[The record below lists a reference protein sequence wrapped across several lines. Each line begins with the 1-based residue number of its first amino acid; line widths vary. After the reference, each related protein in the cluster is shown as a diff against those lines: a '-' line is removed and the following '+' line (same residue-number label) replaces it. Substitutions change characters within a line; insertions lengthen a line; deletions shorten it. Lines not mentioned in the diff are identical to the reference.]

1 MMNYQVMG
9 REIIILM
16 ISGALKPL
24 RVSVDILM
32 QPTIQLIFIYLAVVS
47 KRNTADSLSKRPKD

>member
-9 REIIILM
+9 GEKIIIM

-32 QPTIQLIFIYLAVVS
+32 QPTIQHIFIHLAVVT